1 MVHCQAVLCF
11 AARRSK
17 TSLPPCAVF
26 AALWFQDAFEWG
38 SSKVVMDVGGGR
50 GELLSTVMSWA
61 GQDCKGLLLD
71 VQMVIDR

>member
-1 MVHCQAVLCF
+1 MIL
-11 AARRSK
+11 
-17 TSLPPCAVF
+17 
-26 AALWFQDAFEWG
+26 
-38 SSKVVMDVGGGR
+38 DVGGGR